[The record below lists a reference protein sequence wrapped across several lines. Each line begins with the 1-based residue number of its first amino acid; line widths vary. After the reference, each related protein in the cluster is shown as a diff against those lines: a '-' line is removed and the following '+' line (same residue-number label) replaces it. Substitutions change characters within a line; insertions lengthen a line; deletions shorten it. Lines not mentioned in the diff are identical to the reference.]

1 MQDERLPVAT
11 PLASQAE
18 ASETETETAPSE
30 RAETMKLLACKT
42 GILCC
47 GLALLLPFSGVAQEP
62 PSNAADALTS
72 ANGKVVAQAPW
83 RVSGKEGRLVC
94 EVSQKKT
101 GSDSSAIRA
110 LTIYGADGAKL
121 FAFETPDSLIGMY
134 QTGDYKGRFVT
145 LWMGGSAYHLRVWNF
160 VDGGIKSVL
169 DQGAKLPPELVYDD
183 QGKESVLITDP
194 VIENGKWTATKGTTT
209 VFKWSGE
216 SYSKIGTVPWA
227 KRFQCISG
235 ESCTSKQ

>member
-1 MQDERLPVAT
+1 MQNERLPGAT
-11 PLASQAE
+11 PLATQAE

-30 RAETMKLLACKT
+30 RAEAMKLLAGKA

-62 PSNAADALTS
+62 PRNAADAITS

-83 RVSGKEGRLVC
+83 RVSGKEGHLVC
-94 EVSQKKT
+94 KVSQKET
-101 GSDSSAIRA
+101 SSSIRE

-121 FAFETPDSLIGMY
+121 LTFETPDSLASMY
-134 QTGDYKGRFVT
+134 QIGDYNGRFVT
-145 LWMGGSAYHLRVWNF
+145 LWMGGSAYHLRLWSF
-160 VDGGIKSVL
+160 VDGRVKSVL

-194 VIENGKWTATKGTTT
+194 VIENGKWTAAKGTTT
-209 VFKWSGE
+209 VFKWNGE
-216 SYSKIGTVPWA
+216 SYGKVGTVPWA
-227 KRFQCISG
+227 RRFQCVSA